1 MSWVILVLIYGIF
14 KGARELTKKKAMSI
28 NSVMEVL
35 VIYTFISFA
44 MVIPQA
50 PNAGGLETKY
60 YLLIALKSFA
70 IFVAWICG
78 FYSLKMLPVSLY
90 GVLDLSRVLFSTFMG
105 VVFLHETLN
114 GYQIAGLCIVCS
126 GLLLL
131 KFKPGF
137 LKKKKAGTENTDS
150 TISNVAQTSIP
161 QQTSLSQQTSL
172 QNPALEIKNNDRIS
186 FFIVL
191 ALISCV
197 LNAVS
202 GFMDKVLMR
211 EITRPQLQF
220 WYMVFLAGYYLLY
233 ILITRTKIS
242 ASVFKN
248 IWVWIMAAM
257 FVLGDMALFEANKNP
272 ESRITM
278 MTLIKQSGVIVAII
292 GGKIF
297 FKEKN
302 IGYKLFCAT
311 VIIAGIL
318 IGLIR

>member
-35 VIYTFISFA
+35 VIYTFISFS

-50 PNAGGLETKY
+50 PNAGGLEAKY

-105 VVFLHETLN
+105 VVFLHEVLN

-131 KFKPGF
+131 KFKPKF
-137 LKKKKAGTENTDS
+137 LKKKNSDCQNEILNS
-150 TISNVAQTSIP
+150 TISNSALTSIP
-161 QQTSLSQQTSL
+161 QQTSISQPS
-172 QNPALEIKNNDRIS
+172 PEIKNNDRIS

-242 ASVFKN
+242 LSVLKN
-248 IWVWIMAAM
+248 VWVWVMALM

-302 IGYKLFCAT
+302 IGYKLFCAA

>member
-50 PNAGGLETKY
+50 PNAGGLEAKY

-131 KFKPGF
+131 KFKPKF
-137 LKKKKAGTENTDS
+137 LKKKNSDCQSEILNS
-150 TISNVAQTSIP
+150 TISNSALTSIPHQTSIP
-161 QQTSLSQQTSL
+161 Q
-172 QNPALEIKNNDRIS
+172 PALEIKNNDSIS
-186 FFIVL
+186 FFIIL

-242 ASVFKN
+242 LSVLKN
-248 IWVWIMAAM
+248 VWVWVMALM

-302 IGYKLFCAT
+302 IGYKLFCAA

>member
-35 VIYTFISFA
+35 VVYTLISFV

-50 PNAGGLETKY
+50 PEAGGLEAKY
-60 YLLIALKSFA
+60 YFLIALKSFA

-105 VVFLHETLN
+105 VAFLHEVLN

-131 KFKPGF
+131 KFKPHR
-137 LKKKKAGTENTDS
+137 K
-150 TISNVAQTSIP
+150 SIP
-161 QQTSLSQQTSL
+161 QSASIPQ
-172 QNPALEIKNNDRIS
+172 PAPKNTNDRIS

-242 ASVFKN
+242 FSVLKN
-248 IWVWIMAAM
+248 VWVWVMALM

-272 ESRITM
+272 ESRITV
-278 MTLIKQSGVIVAII
+278 MTLIKQSGVIVAIL

-302 IGYKLFCAT
+302 IGYKLFCAAI
-311 VIIAGIL
+311 IIAGIL
-318 IGLIR
+318 IGLIK

>member
-1 MSWVILVLIYGIF
+1 MSWVLLVLIYGIF

-35 VIYTFISFA
+35 VVYTFISFV

-50 PNAGGLETKY
+50 PQAGGLEAKY
-60 YLLIALKSFA
+60 YFLIALKSFA

-105 VVFLHETLN
+105 VVFLHEVLN

-131 KFKPGF
+131 KFKPKF
-137 LKKKKAGTENTDS
+137 LKKKNSDCQNEILNS
-150 TISNVAQTSIP
+150 TISNSALTSIP
-161 QQTSLSQQTSL
+161 QQTSIPQ
-172 QNPALEIKNNDRIS
+172 PAPENKNNDRIS

-197 LNAVS
+197 FNAVS

-242 ASVFKN
+242 FSVLKN
-248 IWVWIMAAM
+248 VWVWVMALM

-272 ESRITM
+272 ESRITV
-278 MTLIKQSGVIVAII
+278 MTLIKQSGVIVAIL

-302 IGYKLFCAT
+302 IGYKLFCAAI
-311 VIIAGIL
+311 IIAGIL

>member
-1 MSWVILVLIYGIF
+1 MSWVLLVLIYGIF

-35 VIYTFISFA
+35 VVYTFISFA

-50 PNAGGLETKY
+50 PQAGGLEAKY
-60 YLLIALKSFA
+60 YFLIALKSFA

-105 VVFLHETLN
+105 VVFLHEVLN

-137 LKKKKAGTENTDS
+137 LKKRD
-150 TISNVAQTSIP
+150 VVPSIP
-161 QQTSLSQQTSL
+161 QQSSF
-172 QNPALEIKNNDRIS
+172 QNPALEIKSNDRIS
-186 FFIVL
+186 FFIIL

-242 ASVFKN
+242 LSVLKN
-248 IWVWIMAAM
+248 VWVWVMALM

-272 ESRITM
+272 ESRITV
-278 MTLIKQSGVIVAII
+278 MTLIKQSGVIVAIL

-302 IGYKLFCAT
+302 IGYKLFCAA